1 MATGKAL
8 VIVESPA
15 KAKTIAGYLGSG
27 FMVESSIGHIRD
39 LPKSAEDV
47 PEELKRTEFGK
58 LGVDV
63 ENDFRPLYVVD
74 SDKKQHI
81 GKLKKLLA
89 EADTLYL
96 ATDEDR
102 EGESIAWHL
111 FEVLKPKVPVH
122 RMVFHEIT
130 KKAIQEAIKQPRTI
144 DRRLV
149 NAQEARRVL
158 DRLYGWEVSPV
169 LWKKVMPRLSAG
181 RVQSVATRIL
191 VERERERRAFLSAG
205 YWDLSANLLKVARE
219 DGDKVVETQLVAVDG
234 KRLATGKDFDEKGQL
249 GKKDVLVLAEKDA
262 RALAA
267 ALEGA
272 NAKVTSVERK
282 PYKRSPSAPF
292 MTSTLQQEASRKLRF
307 SAQRTMKAA
316 QRLYENGYITYMRTD
331 STTLSDTA
339 VAAARAQISA
349 LYGPS
354 YLPSAPR
361 TYANKVKNA
370 QEAHEAIRPAGDD
383 WKLPEDVTREV
394 DPDQAKVYELVWKRT
409 VASQMQDARGES
421 VSVRFAAKAGTRD
434 CELSASGLTIEFPG
448 FFRAYVEGS
457 DDPEAELEGKEK
469 QLPKLTE
476 GDALTASGVEAAG
489 HQTQPPA
496 RYTEASLVRKLEELG
511 VGRPSTYAA
520 TIATIQDRGYVLKK
534 GTALAPSF
542 TAFAV
547 VTLLERHFPELVD
560 YAFTAKME
568 NDLDAIASGEN
579 ESAPWLRRFYFGV
592 QAEGAANESHVATAG
607 TTGVHAHRSAG
618 LEVGLRKLVSEHL
631 GDIDAREINS
641 IYVGKD
647 AEERDVVARVGRYGV
662 YVQRGED
669 TATVPEDVAPDELTI
684 AKALELISAPSGGR
698 ELGTD
703 PKTSLPVYVRA
714 GRFGAYVMLGDPK
727 MSEDKPKT
735 ASLFRTMSPST
746 VTLADALKLLELPRT
761 IGVGDDGEAIVAQNG
776 KYGPYISKGKET
788 RSLGSEDEL
797 FTVTKDQALVIL
809 AQPKTRP
816 GRQARGPVAPLK
828 ELGEDPVSKKT
839 ITVRDGRFGAYVSDG
854 DTHATLRK
862 GDSPE
867 TITPERAQELL
878 AERRERGPSTGSA
891 RKGAGKKPARG
902 RSGGG
907 FKKAASKKTSAKA
920 PAEASD
926 DAQSSAKPKKAAPK
940 KASAAKAS
948 AKKAPAKKASAAK
961 AAPSEKPPA
970 KAKKTSKASDA
981 SPGA

>member
-1 MATGKAL
+1 MASGKAL

-39 LPKSAEDV
+39 LPKSADDV
-47 PEELKRTEFGK
+47 PNELKRTELGK

-63 ENDFRPLYVVD
+63 ENDFKPLYVID

-81 GKLKKLLA
+81 AKLKKLLA
-89 EADTLYL
+89 QADTLYL

-111 FEVLKPKVPVH
+111 YEVLKPKVPVH

-130 KKAIQEAIKQPRTI
+130 KKAIQEAIKKPRQI

-191 VERERERRAFLSAG
+191 VERERERMAFRSAR
-205 YWDLSANLLKVARE
+205 YWDLSATLTKRE
-219 DGDKVVETQLVAVDG
+219 RVEGDKAVDAQLVAVDG
-234 KRLATGKDFDEKGQL
+234 KRLATGKDFDAKGQL
-249 GKKDVLVLAEKDA
+249 TRKDALVLDEKDA

-267 ALEGA
+267 ALETATATVG
-272 NAKVTSVERK
+272 SVERK

-316 QRLYENGYITYMRTD
+316 QRLYEAGYITYMRTD

-339 VAAARAQISA
+339 VVAARSQIAS
-349 LYGPS
+349 LYGKD
-354 YLPSAPR
+354 YLPPGPR
-361 TYANKVKNA
+361 IYQNKVKNA
-370 QEAHEAIRPAGDD
+370 QEAHEAIRPAGDE
-383 WKLPEDVTREV
+383 WRLPEEVAREV

-409 VASQMQDARGES
+409 IASQMQDARGES
-421 VSVRFAAKAGTRD
+421 VSVRFHAKAKDGRT
-434 CELSASGLTIEFPG
+434 CELAASGLTIEFPG
-448 FFRAYVEGS
+448 FLRAYVEGS
-457 DDPEAELEGKEK
+457 DDPEAELESKEK
-469 QLPKLTE
+469 QLPKLVE
-476 GDALTASGVEAAG
+476 GEALTASDVKAVG
-489 HQTQPPA
+489 HETQPPA

-520 TIATIQDRGYVLKK
+520 TLATIQDRGYVLKK

-568 NDLDAIASGEN
+568 SDLDDIANGEN
-579 ESAPWLRRFYFGV
+579 ESAPWLRRFYFGE
-592 QAEGAANESHVATAG
+592 QAAGAANDSHVASAG
-607 TTGVHAHRSAG
+607 TSGVHAHRSAG

-641 IYVGKD
+641 IPIGKD
-647 AEERDVVARVGRYGV
+647 AEGRDIVARVGRYGT
-662 YVQRGED
+662 YVQRGDD
-669 TATVPEDVAPDELTI
+669 TATVPDDLAPDELTVD
-684 AKALELISAPSGGR
+684 KALELISAPSGGR
-698 ELGTD
+698 ELGID
-703 PKTSLPVYVRA
+703 PKTGLPVYVRA

-727 MSEDKPKT
+727 MSEGKPKT
-735 ASLFRTMSPST
+735 ASLLRTMSPST

-761 IGVGDDGEAIVAQNG
+761 VGVVDGEPIIAQNG
-776 KYGPYISKGKET
+776 KYGPYITKGKET
-788 RSLGSEDEL
+788 RSLGSEEEL
-797 FTVTKDQALVIL
+797 FTITTEQALALL

-816 GRQARGPVAPLK
+816 GRQARGPVAPLRT
-828 ELGEDPVSKKT
+828 LGEDPVSKKP
-839 ITVRDGRFGAYVSDG
+839 IVVREGRFGAYVSDG
-854 DTHATLRK
+854 ETHATLRK

-878 AERRERGPSTGSA
+878 AERRERGPSTKKGKSA
-891 RKGAGKKPARG
+891 SRGGA
-902 RSGGG
+902 
-907 FKKAASKKTSAKA
+907 KKAATKKSAAAAREVEAAETASAPKA
-920 PAEASD
+920 R
-926 DAQSSAKPKKAAPK
+926 KAAAK
-940 KASAAKAS
+940 KSANDGKGVPAKAS
-948 AKKAPAKKASAAK
+948 RKPGKAPDASA
-961 AAPSEKPPA
+961 
-970 KAKKTSKASDA
+970 DA
-981 SPGA
+981 

>member
-1 MATGKAL
+1 MASGKAL

-27 FMVESSIGHIRD
+27 FVVESSIGHIRD
-39 LPKSAEDV
+39 LPKSADAV
-47 PEELKRTEFGK
+47 PEALKGTETGK

-63 ENDFRPLYVVD
+63 EHDFRPIYVVD
-74 SDKKQHI
+74 ADKRQHVA
-81 GKLKKLLA
+81 KLKRLLA
-89 EADTLYL
+89 DADTLYL
-96 ATDEDR
+96 ATDGDR

-111 FEVLKPKVPVH
+111 EEVLKPKVPVH

-130 KKAIQEAIKQPRTI
+130 KKAIQAAIRAPRTI
-144 DRRLV
+144 DRQLV

-191 VERERERRAFLSAG
+191 VERERERRAFVSASYFG
-205 YWDLSANLLKVARE
+205 LEAKLVKLVRE
-219 DGDKVVETQLVAVDG
+219 DGERGVAAELVVVDG
-234 KRLATGKDFDEKGQL
+234 RRVATGKDFDAKGAL
-249 GKKDVLVLAEKDA
+249 TKKDALVLSEADA
-262 RALAA
+262 RALSDG
-267 ALEGA
+267 LLGA
-272 NAKVTSVERK
+272 RASVASVERK

-331 STTLSDTA
+331 STTLSDA
-339 VAAARAQISA
+339 ALAAARAQITA
-349 LYGPS
+349 LYGRD

-383 WKLPEDVTREV
+383 WRLPDDVGREV

-409 VASQMQDARGES
+409 IASQMEDARGES
-421 VSVRFAAKAGTRD
+421 VAVRLAAKARGGRA
-434 CELSASGLTIEFPG
+434 CELSASGLTITFPG
-448 FFRAYVEGS
+448 FLRAYVEGS
-457 DDPEAELEGKEK
+457 DDPDAELESKEK
-469 QLPKLTE
+469 HLPRLAE
-476 GDALTASGVEAAG
+476 GEALELVEAKVEG
-489 HQTQPPA
+489 HATQPPP

-520 TIATIQDRGYVLKK
+520 TLATIQDRGYVLKK

-568 NDLDAIASGEN
+568 SDLDDIANGEN
-579 ESAPWLRRFYFGV
+579 EAAPWLRRFYFGEA
-592 QAEGAANESHVATAG
+592 AEGAANGSHVKSAG
-607 TTGVHAHRSAG
+607 TSGANAHRSAG

-641 IYVGKD
+641 IPIGAD
-647 AEERDVVARVGRYGV
+647 AEGREIVARVGRYGT

-669 TATVPEDVAPDELTI
+669 TATVPDDVAPDELTV

-698 ELGTD
+698 ELGKD
-703 PKTSLPVYVRA
+703 PATGLPVYVRA

-727 MSEDKPKT
+727 MSDEKPKT
-735 ASLFRTMSPST
+735 SSLFRAMSPST
-746 VTLADALKLLELPRT
+746 VTLEDALKLLSLPRSV
-761 IGVGDDGEAIVAQNG
+761 GVAPDGEPIVAANG
-776 KYGPYISKGKET
+776 KYGPYVTKGKES
-788 RSLGSEDEL
+788 RSLASEDEL
-797 FTVTKDQALVIL
+797 FTVTIDEALALL

-816 GRQARGPVAPLK
+816 GRSARAAAPLRV
-828 ELGEDPVSKKT
+828 LGDDPVSKKP
-839 ITVRDGRFGAYVSDG
+839 ISVRDGRFGPYVSDG
-854 DTHATLRK
+854 ETHATLRK
-862 GDSPE
+862 GDAPD
-867 TITPERAQELL
+867 TLTLERAQELL
-878 AERRERGPSTGSA
+878 AERRERGPSTKGRRSA
-891 RKGAGKKPARG
+891 K
-902 RSGGG
+902 
-907 FKKAASKKTSAKA
+907 KA
-920 PAEASD
+920 PAKKVPA
-926 DAQSSAKPKKAAPK
+926 KKATKKVAAAEGTVK
-940 KASAAKAS
+940 KAP
-948 AKKAPAKKASAAK
+948 AKKAPAKKASAKK
-961 AAPSEKPPA
+961 AS
-970 KAKKTSKASDA
+970 AKKGASGEA
-981 SPGA
+981 SARPSSLEA

>member
-1 MATGKAL
+1 MASGKAL

-39 LPKSAEDV
+39 LPKSADDV

-81 GKLKKLLA
+81 SKLKKLLQ

-111 FEVLKPKVPVH
+111 HEVLKPRVPVH

-130 KKAIQEAIKQPRTI
+130 KKAIQEAIKKPRSI

-149 NAQEARRVL
+149 NAQEARRIL

-191 VERERERRAFLSAG
+191 VERERERRAFVSAS
-205 YWDLSANLLKVARE
+205 YWDLSARLVKAKRE
-219 DGDKVVETQLVAVDG
+219 DGDKDVEAQLVSVGG
-234 KRLATGKDFDEKGQL
+234 KRLVTGKDFDAKGGL
-249 GKKDVLVLAEKDA
+249 TKKDALLLSEADA
-262 RALAA
+262 RALATG
-267 ALEGA
+267 LEGA
-272 NAKVTSVERK
+272 TTKVVSIERK
-282 PYKRSPSAPF
+282 PYKRSPSPPF

-339 VAAARAQISA
+339 IAAARTQIAS
-349 LYGPS
+349 LYGKEYVPA
-354 YLPSAPR
+354 APR

-383 WKLPEDVTREV
+383 WKLPEEVTREV
-394 DPDQAKVYELVWKRT
+394 DPDQARVYELVWKRT

-421 VSVRFAAKAGTRD
+421 VSVRFGARSKDGRE
-434 CELSASGLTIEFPG
+434 CELSAAGLTIEFPG
-448 FFRAYVEGS
+448 FLRAYVEGS
-457 DDPEAELEGKEK
+457 DDPEAELESKEK
-469 QLPKLTE
+469 QLPKLVE
-476 GDALTASGVEAAG
+476 GDTLSARDVTAAG
-489 HQTQPPA
+489 HATQPPP

-520 TIATIQDRGYVLKK
+520 TLATIQDRGYVLKK

-568 NDLDAIASGEN
+568 SDLDDIANGEN
-579 ESAPWLRRFYFGV
+579 ESAPWLRRFYFGE
-592 QAEGAANESHVATAG
+592 QAEGAANDSHVASAG
-607 TTGVHAHRSAG
+607 TSGVHAHRSAG

-641 IYVGKD
+641 IPVGKD
-647 AEERDVVARVGRYGV
+647 AEGRDIVARVGRYGT
-662 YVQRGED
+662 YVQRGDD
-669 TATVPEDVAPDELTI
+669 TATVPEDLAPDELTI

-703 PKTSLPVYVRA
+703 PKSGLPVYVRA

-727 MSEDKPKT
+727 LSEDKPKT

-761 IGVGDDGEAIVAQNG
+761 VGVADGEPIVAQNG
-776 KYGPYISKGKET
+776 KYGPYITKGKET

-797 FTVTKDQALVIL
+797 FTVTTEQALAIL

-854 DTHATLRK
+854 ETHATLRK

-878 AERRERGPSTGSA
+878 AERRERGPSTG
-891 RKGAGKKPARG
+891 KGKKPARG
-902 RSGGG
+902 KSAGG
-907 FKKAASKKTSAKA
+907 FKKAAKKSSK
-920 PAEASD
+920 PAAEGSD
-926 DAQSSAKPKKAAPK
+926 EGAETAAAPK
-940 KASAAKAS
+940 
-948 AKKAPAKKASAAK
+948 AKKAPSKDKKPSAKASGGTAKAAK
-961 AAPSEKPPA
+961 AAKKP
-970 KAKKTSKASDA
+970 SDA
-981 SPGA
+981 SPDA

>member
-1 MATGKAL
+1 MASGKAL

-39 LPKSAEDV
+39 LPKSADDV
-47 PEELKRTEFGK
+47 PNELKRTELGK

-63 ENDFRPLYVVD
+63 ENDFKPLYVID

-81 GKLKKLLA
+81 AKLKKLLA
-89 EADTLYL
+89 QADTLYL

-111 FEVLKPKVPVH
+111 YEVLKPKVPVH

-130 KKAIQEAIKQPRTI
+130 KKAIQEAIKKPRQI

-191 VERERERRAFLSAG
+191 VERERERMAFRSAR
-205 YWDLSANLLKVARE
+205 YWDLSATLTKRE
-219 DGDKVVETQLVAVDG
+219 RVEGDKAVDAQLVAVDG
-234 KRLATGKDFDEKGQL
+234 KRLATGKDFDAKGQL
-249 GKKDVLVLAEKDA
+249 TRKDALVLDEKDA

-267 ALEGA
+267 ALETATATVG
-272 NAKVTSVERK
+272 SVERK

-316 QRLYENGYITYMRTD
+316 QRLYEAGYITYMRTD

-339 VAAARAQISA
+339 VVAARSQIAS
-349 LYGPS
+349 LYGKD
-354 YLPSAPR
+354 YLPPGPR
-361 TYANKVKNA
+361 IYQNKVKNA
-370 QEAHEAIRPAGDD
+370 QEAHEAIRPAGDE
-383 WKLPEDVTREV
+383 WRLPEEVAREV
-394 DPDQAKVYELVWKRT
+394 DPDQAKVYELVWKCT
-409 VASQMQDARGES
+409 IASQMQDARGES
-421 VSVRFAAKAGTRD
+421 VSVRFHAKAKDGRT
-434 CELSASGLTIEFPG
+434 CELAASGLTIEFPG
-448 FFRAYVEGS
+448 FLRAYVEGS
-457 DDPEAELEGKEK
+457 DDPEAELESKEK
-469 QLPKLTE
+469 QLPKLVE
-476 GDALTASGVEAAG
+476 GEALTASDVKAVG
-489 HQTQPPA
+489 HETQPPA

-520 TIATIQDRGYVLKK
+520 TLATIQDRGYVLKK

-568 NDLDAIASGEN
+568 SDLDDIANGEN
-579 ESAPWLRRFYFGV
+579 ESAPWLRRFYFGE
-592 QAEGAANESHVATAG
+592 QAAGAANDSHVASAG
-607 TTGVHAHRSAG
+607 TSGVHAHRSAG

-641 IYVGKD
+641 IPIGKD
-647 AEERDVVARVGRYGV
+647 AEGRDIVARVGRYGT
-662 YVQRGED
+662 YVQRGDD
-669 TATVPEDVAPDELTI
+669 TATVPDDLAPDELTVD
-684 AKALELISAPSGGR
+684 KALELISAPSGGR
-698 ELGTD
+698 ELGID
-703 PKTSLPVYVRA
+703 PKTGLPVYVRA

-727 MSEDKPKT
+727 MSEGKPKT
-735 ASLFRTMSPST
+735 ASLLRTMSPST

-761 IGVGDDGEAIVAQNG
+761 VGVVDGEPIIAQNG
-776 KYGPYISKGKET
+776 KYGPYITKGKET
-788 RSLGSEDEL
+788 RSLGSEEEL
-797 FTVTKDQALVIL
+797 FTITTEQALALL

-816 GRQARGPVAPLK
+816 GRQARGPVAPLRT
-828 ELGEDPVSKKT
+828 LGEDPVSKKP
-839 ITVRDGRFGAYVSDG
+839 IVVREGRFGAYVSDG
-854 DTHATLRK
+854 ETHATLRK

-878 AERRERGPSTGSA
+878 AERRERGPSTKKGKSA
-891 RKGAGKKPARG
+891 SRGGA
-902 RSGGG
+902 
-907 FKKAASKKTSAKA
+907 KKAATKKSAAAAREVEAAETASAPKA
-920 PAEASD
+920 R
-926 DAQSSAKPKKAAPK
+926 KAAAK
-940 KASAAKAS
+940 KSANDGKGVPAKAS
-948 AKKAPAKKASAAK
+948 RKPGKAPDASA
-961 AAPSEKPPA
+961 
-970 KAKKTSKASDA
+970 DA
-981 SPGA
+981 

>member
-1 MATGKAL
+1 MASGKAL

-39 LPKSAEDV
+39 LPKSADDV

-63 ENDFRPLYVVD
+63 ENDFKPLYVID
-74 SDKKQHI
+74 ADKKQHI
-81 GKLKKLLA
+81 GKLKKLLS

-111 FEVLKPKVPVH
+111 HEVLKPKVPVH

-130 KKAIQEAIKQPRTI
+130 KKAIQEAIKKPRTI

-149 NAQEARRVL
+149 NAQEARRIL

-191 VERERERRAFLSAG
+191 VERERERRAFVSAS
-205 YWDLSANLLKVARE
+205 YWDLSARLVKVKRE
-219 DGDKVVETQLVAVDG
+219 DGDKDVEAQLVGVGG
-234 KRLATGKDFDEKGQL
+234 KRLATGKDFDAKGML
-249 GKKDVLVLAEKDA
+249 TKKDALVLSETDA
-262 RALAA
+262 RSLAA
-267 ALEGA
+267 GLEGA
-272 NAKVTSVERK
+272 RTKVTSVERK
-282 PYKRSPSAPF
+282 PYKRSPSPPF

-339 VAAARAQISA
+339 IAAARSQIGA
-349 LYGPS
+349 LYGKE
-354 YLPSAPR
+354 YVPSAPR

-383 WKLPEDVTREV
+383 WKLPEEVGREV

-421 VSVRFAAKAGTRD
+421 VSVRFGARARD
-434 CELSASGLTIEFPG
+434 GRECELSAAGLTIEFPG
-448 FFRAYVEGS
+448 FLRAYVEGS
-457 DDPEAELEGKEK
+457 DDPEAELESKEK
-469 QLPKLTE
+469 QLPKLAE
-476 GDALTASGVEAAG
+476 GQELDAREVSAAG
-489 HQTQPPA
+489 HATQPPP

-520 TIATIQDRGYVLKK
+520 TLATIQDRGYVLKK

-568 NDLDAIASGEN
+568 SDLDDIANGEN

-592 QAEGAANESHVATAG
+592 QAEGAANDSHVASAG

-641 IYVGKD
+641 IAIGKD
-647 AEERDVVARVGRYGV
+647 TEGRDIVARVGRYGV
-662 YVQRGED
+662 YVQRGDD

-703 PKTSLPVYVRA
+703 PKSGLPVYVRA

-735 ASLFRTMSPST
+735 ASLFRTMSPAS
-746 VTLADALKLLELPRT
+746 VTLAEALKLLELPRT
-761 IGVGDDGEAIVAQNG
+761 VGTVDGEPIVAQNG
-776 KYGPYISKGKET
+776 KYGPYITKGKET

-797 FTVTKDQALVIL
+797 FTVTTEQALAIL

-854 DTHATLRK
+854 ETHATLRK

-878 AERRERGPSTGSA
+878 AERRERGPSTG
-891 RKGAGKKPARG
+891 KGGRKKPARTG
-902 RSGGG
+902 A
-907 FKKAASKKTSAKA
+907 KKAAEPKAEREAAAPKDKKAAAKGKKAVAKDPKPAAEGKKTSAK
-920 PAEASD
+920 
-926 DAQSSAKPKKAAPK
+926 
-940 KASAAKAS
+940 
-948 AKKAPAKKASAAK
+948 
-961 AAPSEKPPA
+961 PS
-970 KAKKTSKASDA
+970 KKTSKPTATSPDA
-981 SPGA
+981 

>member
-1 MATGKAL
+1 MTTGKAL

-47 PEELKRTEFGK
+47 PAHLKGTELGK

-63 ENDFRPLYVVD
+63 ENDFAPLYVVD

-102 EGESIAWHL
+102 EGEAIAWHL

-130 KKAIQEAIKQPRTI
+130 KKAIQDAIKQPRTI

-191 VERERERRAFLSAG
+191 VERERERRAFVSAS
-205 YWDLSANLLKVARE
+205 YWDLSATLVKTKRE
-219 DGDKVVETQLVAVDG
+219 DGDKDVEAQLIGVGG
-234 KRLATGKDFDEKGQL
+234 KRLATGKDFDSKGTLTRKDALLLPEK
-249 GKKDVLVLAEKDA
+249 EA

-267 ALEGA
+267 GLDSAT
-272 NAKVTSVERK
+272 AKVSSVERK
-282 PYKRSPSAPF
+282 PYRRSPSAPF

-339 VAAARAQISA
+339 IAAARSQIAS
-349 LYGPS
+349 LYGKD
-354 YLPSAPR
+354 YLPATPR

-383 WKLPEDVTREV
+383 WKLPDEVTREV

-421 VSVRFAAKAGTRD
+421 VSVRFAATAKTDQGPRE
-434 CELSASGLTIEFPG
+434 CELSAAGLTIEFPG
-448 FFRAYVEGS
+448 FLRAYVEGS
-457 DDPEAELEGKEK
+457 DDPEAELESKEK
-469 QLPKLTE
+469 QLPKLVE
-476 GDALTASGVEAAG
+476 GDALTATDVSAAG
-489 HQTQPPA
+489 HETQPPA

-520 TIATIQDRGYVLKK
+520 TLATIQDRGYVLKK

-592 QAEGAANESHVATAG
+592 QAEGAANESHVKTAG
-607 TTGVHAHRSAG
+607 TTGVNAHRSAG

-641 IYVGKD
+641 IYIGKD
-647 AEERDVVARVGRYGV
+647 AEDRDVVARVGRYGV

-703 PKTSLPVYVRA
+703 PKTNLPVYVRA

-735 ASLFRTMSPST
+735 ASLFRAMSPST

-761 IGVGDDGEAIVAQNG
+761 VGVGEDGESIVAQNG

-797 FTVTKDQALVIL
+797 FTVTTEQALVIL

-878 AERRERGPSTGSA
+878 AERRERGPSTG
-891 RKGAGKKPARG
+891 KGKKPARG
-902 RSGGG
+902 KGGGG
-907 FKKAASKKTSAKA
+907 FKKAAAKKSSKAA
-920 PAEASD
+920 PEASD
-926 DAQSSAKPKKAAPK
+926 DGEASETPKPAKKAATKKAPKKAA
-940 KASAAKAS
+940 AK
-948 AKKAPAKKASAAK
+948 K

-970 KAKKTSKASDA
+970 KAKKASKPTDA

>member
-1 MATGKAL
+1 MASGKAL

-39 LPKSAEDV
+39 LPKSADDV

-74 SDKKQHI
+74 ADKKQHI

-111 FEVLKPKVPVH
+111 HEVLKPKVPVH

-130 KKAIQEAIKQPRTI
+130 KKAIQEAISI

-149 NAQEARRVL
+149 NAQEARRIL

-169 LWKKVMPRLSAG
+169 LWKKVMPKLSAG

-191 VERERERRAFLSAG
+191 VERERERRAFVSAS
-205 YWDLSANLLKVARE
+205 YWDLGARLVKVKRD
-219 DGDKVVETQLVAVDG
+219 DGDKDVEAQLVSVGG
-234 KRLATGKDFDEKGQL
+234 KRLVTGKDFDAKGGL
-249 GKKDVLVLAEKDA
+249 TRKDALLLAEADA
-262 RALAA
+262 RSLAA
-267 ALEGA
+267 GLEGA
-272 NAKVTSVERK
+272 ATKVVSIERK
-282 PYKRSPSAPF
+282 PYKRSPSPPF

-339 VAAARAQISA
+339 IAAARTQITS
-349 LYGPS
+349 LYGKE
-354 YLPSAPR
+354 YLPAGPR

-383 WKLPEDVTREV
+383 WKLPEEVTREV

-421 VSVRFAAKAGTRD
+421 VSVRFGARSKDGRE
-434 CELSASGLTIEFPG
+434 CELSAAGLTIEFPG
-448 FFRAYVEGS
+448 FLRAYVEGS
-457 DDPEAELEGKEK
+457 DDPEAELESKEK
-469 QLPKLTE
+469 QLPKLVE
-476 GDALTASGVEAAG
+476 GDTLSAHDVTAAG
-489 HQTQPPA
+489 HATQPPP

-520 TIATIQDRGYVLKK
+520 TLATIQDRGYVLKK

-568 NDLDAIASGEN
+568 SDLDDIANGEN
-579 ESAPWLRRFYFGV
+579 ETAPWLRRFYFGE
-592 QAEGAANESHVATAG
+592 QAEGAANDSHVASHGTA
-607 TTGVHAHRSAG
+607 GVHAHRSAG

-641 IYVGKD
+641 IPIGKD
-647 AEERDVVARVGRYGV
+647 AEGRDIVARVGRYGT

-669 TATVPEDVAPDELTI
+669 TATVPEDLAPDELTI

-703 PKTSLPVYVRA
+703 PKSGLPVYVRA

-727 MSEDKPKT
+727 LSEDKPKT
-735 ASLFRTMSPST
+735 ASLFRTMSPSS

-761 IGVGDDGEAIVAQNG
+761 IGVADGEPIVAQNG
-776 KYGPYISKGKET
+776 KYGPYITKGKET

-797 FTVTKDQALVIL
+797 FTVTTEQALAIL

-839 ITVRDGRFGAYVSDG
+839 ITVRDGRFGTYVSDG
-854 DTHATLRK
+854 ETHATLRK

-878 AERRERGPSTGSA
+878 AERRERGPSTG
-891 RKGAGKKPARG
+891 KGKKPARG
-902 RSGGG
+902 KGGGG
-907 FKKAASKKTSAKA
+907 FKKAAKKSSKPA
-920 PAEASD
+920 PEPSDEGAETA
-926 DAQSSAKPKKAAPK
+926 AAPK
-940 KASAAKAS
+940 AKKAPSKDKKPSAKAS
-948 AKKAPAKKASAAK
+948 AGTAKGSPGQPKASAK
-961 AAPSEKPPA
+961 AAKKP
-970 KAKKTSKASDA
+970 SDA
-981 SPGA
+981 SPDA

>member
-1 MATGKAL
+1 MASGKAL

-47 PEELKRTEFGK
+47 PAHLKGTEFGK

-63 ENDFRPLYVVD
+63 ENDFAPLYVVD
-74 SDKKQHI
+74 ADKKQHI

-111 FEVLKPKVPVH
+111 HEVLKPKVPVH

-130 KKAIQEAIKQPRTI
+130 KKAIQEAIKKPRDI

-149 NAQEARRVL
+149 NAQEARRIL

-191 VERERERRAFLSAG
+191 VERERERRAFVSAS
-205 YWDLSANLLKVARE
+205 YWDLGARLTKLARDE
-219 DGDKVVETQLVAVDG
+219 GDKDVEAQLVSVAG
-234 KRLATGKDFDEKGQL
+234 QRLATGKDFDSKGQL
-249 GKKDVLVLAEKDA
+249 GKKDVLVLSEKDA
-262 RALAA
+262 RSLAQG
-267 ALEGA
+267 LEGTRA
-272 NAKVTSVERK
+272 TVSSVERK
-282 PYKRSPSAPF
+282 PYKRTPSPPF

-331 STTLSDTA
+331 STTLSDSAIAT
-339 VAAARAQISA
+339 ARAQIAS

-354 YLPSAPR
+354 YVPAAPR

-370 QEAHEAIRPAGDD
+370 QEAHEAIRPAGDE
-383 WKLPEDVTREV
+383 WKLPDEVTREV

-421 VSVRFAAKAGTRD
+421 VSVRFSAKAQDGRP
-434 CELSASGLTIEFPG
+434 CELAASGLTSEFPRLP
-448 FFRAYVEGS
+448 RAYLEGS
-457 DDPEAELEGKEK
+457 DDPEAELESKEK

-476 GDALTASGVEAAG
+476 GEALTASGVTAAG
-489 HQTQPPA
+489 HETQPPA

-520 TIATIQDRGYVLKK
+520 TLATIQDRGYVLKK

-568 NDLDAIASGEN
+568 TDLDDIASGEN
-579 ESAPWLRRFYFGV
+579 ESAPWLRRFYFGEA
-592 QAEGAANESHVATAG
+592 AEGAANGSNVKSAG
-607 TTGVHAHRSAG
+607 TTGAHAHRSAG

-641 IYVGKD
+641 IAVGKD
-647 AEERDVVARVGRYGV
+647 PEGRDVVARVGRFGV

-669 TATVPEDVAPDELTI
+669 TATVPDDVAPDELTI
-684 AKALELISAPSGGR
+684 AKAMELISAPSGGR

-703 PKTSLPVYVRA
+703 PKTGLPVYVRA

-727 MSEDKPKT
+727 MSDDKPKT
-735 ASLFRTMSPST
+735 ASLFRTMTPSS
-746 VTLADALKLLELPRT
+746 VVLADALKLLELPRT
-761 IGVGDDGEAIVAQNG
+761 VGNAPDGEAIVAQNG
-776 KYGPYISKGKET
+776 KYGPYITKGKET
-788 RSLGSEDEL
+788 RSLGSEEEL
-797 FTVTKDQALVIL
+797 FTVSVEQALAVL

-828 ELGEDPVSKKT
+828 ELGEDPVSKKP
-839 ITVRDGRFGAYVSDG
+839 ITVRDGRFGHYVSDG
-854 DTHATLRK
+854 ETHATLRK

-867 TITPERAQELL
+867 TITPERPQELPP
-878 AERRERGPSTGSA
+878 ERRERGPSPGTKPTPGRA
-891 RKGAGKKPARG
+891 RPRG
-902 RSGGG
+902 V
-907 FKKAASKKTSAKA
+907 KKAAAKPKAPKAESAAETSGEAKA
-920 PAEASD
+920 P
-926 DAQSSAKPKKAAPK
+926 K
-940 KASAAKAS
+940 
-948 AKKAPAKKASAAK
+948 AKKAPAKKAPPKNAPAKKKAAK
-961 AAPSEKPPA
+961 P
-970 KAKKTSKASDA
+970 SDA
-981 SPGA
+981 AADA

>member
-1 MATGKAL
+1 MASGKAL

-39 LPKSAEDV
+39 LPKSADDV

-74 SDKKQHI
+74 ADKKQHI

-111 FEVLKPKVPVH
+111 HEVLKPKVPVH

-130 KKAIQEAIKQPRTI
+130 KKAIQEAIKKPRSI

-149 NAQEARRVL
+149 NAQEARRIL

-169 LWKKVMPRLSAG
+169 LWKKVMPKLSAG

-191 VERERERRAFLSAG
+191 VERERERRAFVSAS
-205 YWDLSANLLKVARE
+205 YWDLGARLVKVKRD
-219 DGDKVVETQLVAVDG
+219 DGDKDVEAQLVSVGG
-234 KRLATGKDFDEKGQL
+234 KRLVTGKDFDAKGGL
-249 GKKDVLVLAEKDA
+249 TRKDALLLAEADA
-262 RALAA
+262 RSLAA
-267 ALEGA
+267 GLEGA
-272 NAKVTSVERK
+272 ATKVVSIERK
-282 PYKRSPSAPF
+282 PYKRSPSPPF

-339 VAAARAQISA
+339 IAAARTQIAS
-349 LYGPS
+349 LYGKE
-354 YLPSAPR
+354 YLPAGPR

-383 WKLPEDVTREV
+383 WKLPEEVTREV

-421 VSVRFAAKAGTRD
+421 VSVRFGARSKDGRE
-434 CELSASGLTIEFPG
+434 CELSAAGLTIEFPG
-448 FFRAYVEGS
+448 FLRAYVEGS
-457 DDPEAELEGKEK
+457 DDPEAELESKEK
-469 QLPKLTE
+469 QLPKLVE
-476 GDALTASGVEAAG
+476 GDTLSAHDVTAAG
-489 HQTQPPA
+489 HATQPPP

-520 TIATIQDRGYVLKK
+520 TLATIQDRGYVLKK

-568 NDLDAIASGEN
+568 SDLDDIANGEN
-579 ESAPWLRRFYFGV
+579 ETAPWLRRFYFGE
-592 QAEGAANESHVATAG
+592 QAEGAANDSHVASHGTA
-607 TTGVHAHRSAG
+607 GVHAHRSAG

-641 IYVGKD
+641 IPIGKD
-647 AEERDVVARVGRYGV
+647 AEGRDIVARVGRYGT

-669 TATVPEDVAPDELTI
+669 TATVPEDLAPDELTI

-703 PKTSLPVYVRA
+703 PKSGLPVYVRA

-727 MSEDKPKT
+727 LSEDKPKT
-735 ASLFRTMSPST
+735 ASLFRTMSPSS

-761 IGVGDDGEAIVAQNG
+761 IGVADGEPIVAQNG
-776 KYGPYISKGKET
+776 KYGPYITKGKET

-797 FTVTKDQALVIL
+797 FTVTTEQALAIL

-816 GRQARGPVAPLK
+816 GQ
-828 ELGEDPVSKKT
+828 DPVSKKT
-839 ITVRDGRFGAYVSDG
+839 ITVRDGRFGTYVSDG
-854 DTHATLRK
+854 ETHATLRK

-878 AERRERGPSTGSA
+878 AERRERGPSTG
-891 RKGAGKKPARG
+891 KGKKPARG
-902 RSGGG
+902 KGGGG
-907 FKKAASKKTSAKA
+907 FKKAAKKSSKPA
-920 PAEASD
+920 PEPSDEGAETA
-926 DAQSSAKPKKAAPK
+926 AAPK
-940 KASAAKAS
+940 AKKAPSKDKKPSAKAS
-948 AKKAPAKKASAAK
+948 AGTAKGSPGQPKASAK
-961 AAPSEKPPA
+961 AAKKP
-970 KAKKTSKASDA
+970 SDA
-981 SPGA
+981 SPDA